1 VLTTNL
7 DTATLSIAVPLD
19 ARLGETRMR
28 VLIEYDNPNDGFGD
42 GSCDADH
49 LTEWGET
56 EDYTITVD
64 DTASTE
70 EVSFEG
76 FNVFPNPTRGAF
88 NLNLKLVNTD
98 KVSVQLYDVRGRL
111 IDEKKYY
118 NTTVNFS
125 ERIFF
130 KKASKGL
137 YLLRV
142 INGSKQATRKL
153 IIK

>member
-1 VLTTNL
+1 
-7 DTATLSIAVPLD
+7 
-19 ARLGETRMR
+19 MR
-28 VLIEYDNPNDGFGD
+28 VLIEYDDSGDGFGD
-42 GSCDADH
+42 GACDSDH

-56 EDYTITVD
+56 EDYSITIVD
-64 DTASTE
+64 NTASIE
-70 EVSFEG
+70 ALAFDR
-76 FNVFPNPTRGAF
+76 FNVFPNPTRGVF

-111 IDEKKYY
+111 IEEKKYY
-118 NTTVNFS
+118 DTAVNFS
-125 ERIFF
+125 KRIFF

-153 IIK
+153 IIQ